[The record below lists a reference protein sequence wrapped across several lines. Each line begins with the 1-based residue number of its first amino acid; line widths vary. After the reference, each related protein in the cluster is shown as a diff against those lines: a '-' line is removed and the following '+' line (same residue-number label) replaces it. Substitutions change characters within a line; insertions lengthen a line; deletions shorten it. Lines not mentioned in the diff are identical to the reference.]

1 MEPAKIDWKRLEW
14 HFVEDEKYEH
24 INAPKW
30 VDFLAPDHSVDDEG
44 WFCRSDCK
52 HPRTVDDFL
61 RSTPSKLLSSGDSP
75 GNLPLGDQN
84 RRDQKLKRR
93 VPTLSSAS
101 PDGKLKFNHHNSEN
115 QDPDLVTPPSSSL
128 FKSMKASIKSSEEKK
143 KFIDDTSQHNKV
155 PSLRSTLSAK
165 NLFAGRPILSQI
177 TEFCNELKKLATRP
191 KERENVENK
200 SEVKSEEGEEN
211 QKGKTGSP
219 AVVQPLEQSVK
230 EENERKPFL
239 ELNKKSDERINKPK
253 LQRKKRADENENTPI
268 LLNLENVRRKKDE
281 NLPQIRTN
289 PPSPQC
295 FSEIRGPNKTTP
307 SKASKSRLMERGILQ
322 EVVLSKEEFAENNSR
337 DMSIVDDDK
346 EARALD
352 VFWFLKPCTL
362 SS

>member
-30 VDFLAPDHSVDDEG
+30 VDFLAPDQSVDDED
-44 WFCRSDCK
+44 WFCRPDCK
-52 HPRTVDDFL
+52 HPKTVDDFL
-61 RSTPSKLLSSGDSP
+61 RSTPSKLLSSVDSP
-75 GNLPLGDQN
+75 GILPLGDQN

-101 PDGKLKFNHHNSEN
+101 PDGKLKFKHDSEN
-115 QDPDLVTPPSSSL
+115 QNPNLVTPPSNNPL
-128 FKSMKASIKSSEEKK
+128 KLTKASIKSSDEKK
-143 KFIDDTSQHNKV
+143 RLIDDTSQHNKV

-177 TEFCNELKKLATRP
+177 TEFCNELKKLATRGR
-191 KERENVENK
+191 ERENDENVN
-200 SEVKSEEGEEN
+200 EIKSEEGEEN
-211 QKGKTGSP
+211 QKANEGP
-219 AVVQPLEQSVK
+219 PPVQPSEQSVK
-230 EENERKPFL
+230 EEKERKPLL
-239 ELNKKSDERINKPK
+239 EVTGKSEARNNKPK
-253 LQRKKRADENENTPI
+253 LQRKKRADETENMPI
-268 LLNLENVRRKKDE
+268 MLDLENVRRKKDE
-281 NLPQIRTN
+281 NLMQIRTN

-295 FSEIRGPNKTTP
+295 FSAIRDTNKTTP
-307 SKASKSRLMERGILQ
+307 PKASKSRLMERGILQ
-322 EVVLSKEEFAENNSR
+322 EVEQKKTMEFPENSSQ
-337 DMSIVDDDK
+337 DISIVDGK

>member
-30 VDFLAPDHSVDDEG
+30 VDFLAPDKSVDDED
-44 WFCRSDCK
+44 WFCRPDCK
-52 HPRTVDDFL
+52 HPKTVDDFL
-61 RSTPSKLLSSGDSP
+61 RSTPSKLLSSADSP
-75 GNLPLGDQN
+75 GLLPLSDQN

-93 VPTLSSAS
+93 VPPLSSAS
-101 PDGKLKFNHHNSEN
+101 PDGKLKFNQDSEN
-115 QDPDLVTPPSSSL
+115 QNPNLVTPPSNL

-143 KFIDDTSQHNKV
+143 KLIHDTSQNSKV

-177 TEFCNELKKLATRP
+177 TEFCNELKKLATRAT
-191 KERENVENK
+191 ERENDENM

-211 QKGKTGSP
+211 QKTKTGP
-219 AVVQPLEQSVK
+219 PPVQPLEQSVK
-230 EENERKPFL
+230 EEKERKPLL
-239 ELNKKSDERINKPK
+239 EVTKKSEESSNKPK
-253 LQRKKRADENENTPI
+253 LQRKKRADETENMPI
-268 LLNLENVRRKKDE
+268 LLDLENVRRKKDE
-281 NLPQIRTN
+281 NLLQIRTN

-295 FSEIRGPNKTTP
+295 FSATRDRDPNKTTP
-307 SKASKSRLMERGILQ
+307 SKASKSRLRERGVLQ
-322 EVVLSKEEFAENNSR
+322 AVVQKEEEFPENNSQ
-337 DMSIVDDDK
+337 DMSVADGK